1 MSAINQA
8 LQFFSIGPQ
17 RSFAGIKGY
26 ITNSE
31 NTTDKLTITKQ
42 PIQNGAMIADHA
54 FKEPVSLSIQIQ
66 FADNLTQNLNQIY
79 ASLLALQ
86 EPIPPAVLTPFSV
99 NTPKRT
105 YNNMLLG
112 TLGCTTDKKT
122 ENVLSITATFE
133 EVIIVPVT
141 TTTVPPSQLKN
152 ANVNQ
157 GTQKAGHKSA
167 LLTLAQGIGAVPST
181 Q

>member
-26 ITNSE
+26 VTISE
-31 NTTDKLTITKQ
+31 STTDKMEITKQ
-42 PIQNGAMIADHA
+42 PIQNGAMISDHA
-54 FKEPVSLSIQIQ
+54 FKLPVSISIQMQ
-66 FADNLTQNLNQIY
+66 FADNFTQNLNQIY

-86 EPIPPAVLTPFSV
+86 QPIPPAVLTPFSV
-99 NTPKRT
+99 NTPKRI
-105 YNNMLLG
+105 YANMLLS
-112 TLGCTTDKKT
+112 TLGCTTEKKT
-122 ENVLSITATFE
+122 ENVLSISATFE

-141 TTTVPPSQLKN
+141 TTVVPPSQLKN
-152 ANVNQ
+152 LANQ

-167 LLTLAQGIGAVPST
+167 LLTLAQGIGAVPNT
-181 Q
+181 P